1 MRTLVALLC
10 LLIAPALPAGSAW
23 CAEAG
28 PLLISVPQGFDG
40 PIRSDEAGGVTIAW
54 IKHRPASDGGTSLQ
68 ISAIDVGASLDG
80 FTAAQRAD
88 GAKHY
93 LVEFA
98 RGLAQ
103 RLGAFE
109 LDGIDSVKLAG
120 LPAARTRW
128 TATDGGAASIGVMYC
143 VLVGHSVVSLQTQDA
158 GSEITPAMY
167 SAIGA
172 IEGVRVK

>member
-1 MRTLVALLC
+1 MRKLVALIGFSL
-10 LLIAPALPAGSAW
+10 ALTLPYDAAR

-28 PLLISVPQGFDG
+28 PLVISVPQGFEG
-40 PIRSDEAGGVTIAW
+40 PMHSDEAGGVTVAW
-54 IKHRPASDGGTSLQ
+54 IKRRPASDGGTLLQ
-68 ISAIDVGASLDG
+68 VSAIDVGASLDG
-80 FTAAQRAD
+80 LTPAQRAD

-98 RGLAQ
+98 RGMAQ
-103 RLGAFE
+103 RLGGFVF
-109 LDGIDSVKLAG
+109 DGIDQVTLAG

-128 TATDGGAASIGVMYC
+128 TGTVGGAPSLGIMYC
-143 VLVGHSVVSLQTQDA
+143 VLVGHTVVSLQTQDV

-172 IEGVRVK
+172 IEAVRIK